1 MSHKYTF
8 KQKLRYYF
16 DNTLSRGTSSII
28 MWLAVVS
35 LLVII
40 VFGIIYTVSGINMEG
55 EEGMG
60 IFEAMWQTLL
70 RSIDPGTMA
79 GDTGW
84 VFRLIG
90 LLITVGGI
98 FILSTLIGVLTTSLD
113 EKLDQL
119 RKGRSMVLEENHTLI
134 LGWSPKVIQ
143 IISELIIANENQKKP
158 RIVILSEE
166 DKVETEDTIRE
177 EITDT
182 KNTKII
188 CRTGS
193 PLDLTDLKIV
203 NPDGARSIIIIS
215 PEKENA
221 DTYVIKSILALT
233 LNPNRKQGKYHIVA
247 EIKDEKNT
255 EVAQI
260 VGKDE
265 AMFVLS
271 PDLTARITAQ
281 TCRQSGLSIIYQQLF
296 CYEGDEMYFKNEPS
310 LVGKTYKD
318 ALFAYNT
325 SAVLGFED
333 KNGKVYINPPADT
346 ILKEGDRILAITEDD
361 DTIILS
367 DISDYKINKNAV
379 LKTEAKSS
387 VKKERNVI
395 LGWNNRGKIIIREL
409 DEYVA
414 EGSETDIISDFDTEK
429 AEAVLTELKPLI
441 KNQTVKFT
449 QGDIT
454 SSKELEKNDI
464 TAYDNIII
472 LSYYD
477 MDEQEAD
484 AKTLICLLHIR
495 NMADKKGKKVNIV
508 SEMFDQKNRELAE
521 VTKADDF
528 IISEDL
534 ISLFLTQLSETPDL
548 KKVMDILFEAEGSE
562 FYLKNAEDYV
572 KLGETINFY
581 TVLEAASYKN
591 ETAVGYRI
599 IKYAHSVE
607 NNYGIKV
614 NPDKDKMITFSE
626 GDKIIVLA
634 ED

>member
-1 MSHKYTF
+1 MSGKYTF

-28 MWLAVVS
+28 MWLAVLS
-35 LLVII
+35 LLIII
-40 VFGIIYTVSGINMEG
+40 VFGLVYTFSGLNMAG

-60 IFEAMWQTLL
+60 FFESMWQTLL
-70 RSIDPGTMA
+70 RSVDPGTMA

-84 VFRLIG
+84 VFRIIG
-90 LLITVGGI
+90 LLITIGGI

-113 EKLDQL
+113 EKLEKL
-119 RKGRSMVLEENHTLI
+119 RKGRSLVIEENHTLI
-134 LGWSPKVIQ
+134 LGWSPKVIH

-158 RIVILSEE
+158 RIVILAEE
-166 DKVETEDTIRE
+166 DKVEMEDTVRE
-177 EITDT
+177 EIPDT
-182 KNTKII
+182 ENTKII

-203 NPDGARSIIIIS
+203 NPDGARSIIILS

-233 LNPNRKQGKYHIVA
+233 LNPKRKEGKYHIVA
-247 EIKDEKNT
+247 EIKDEENI

-296 CYEGDEMYFKNEPS
+296 CYEGDEMYFKNEAS

-325 SAVLGFED
+325 SAVLGYKD
-333 KNGKVYINPPADT
+333 KNAEVHINPSSDT
-346 ILKEGDRILAITEDD
+346 VLNEYDEILAITEDD

-367 DISDYKINKNAV
+367 EFEDLKINKDA
-379 LKTEAKSS
+379 LLRTEAKSL

-395 LGWNNRGKIIIREL
+395 LGWNKRGKIIIREL

-414 EGSETDIISDFDTEK
+414 EGSEIDIISDLNNSQETEN
-429 AEAVLTELKPLI
+429 ELKPFI
-441 KNQTVKFT
+441 SNQKVNFI

-454 SSKELEKNDI
+454 SSKELENYDI
-464 TAYDNIII
+464 TAYNNIII

-477 MDEQEAD
+477 IDIREAD

-548 KKVMDILFEAEGSE
+548 KKVIDILFEAEGSE
-562 FYLKNAEDYV
+562 FYLKDAADYV
-572 KLGETINFY
+572 KLGVSINFY
-581 TVLEAASYKN
+581 TILEAASYKN

-599 IKYAHSVE
+599 IKHAHSVE

>member
-1 MSHKYTF
+1 MTQKYTF
-8 KQKLRYYF
+8 KQKIRYYF

-28 MWLAVVS
+28 MWLAVLS
-35 LLVII
+35 LLII
-40 VFGIIYTVSGINMEG
+40 VFFGIIYTVTGINMEG
-55 EEGMG
+55 ETEGMG
-60 IFEAMWQTLL
+60 FFEAMWQTLL

-84 VFRLIG
+84 IFRIIG
-90 LLITVGGI
+90 LLITIGGI

-113 EKLDQL
+113 DKLENL
-119 RKGRSMVLEENHTLI
+119 RKGRSLVIEENHTLI
-134 LGWSPKVIQ
+134 LGWSPKVIK

-158 RIVILSEE
+158 RIVILAEK

-177 EITDT
+177 EIPDT
-182 KNTKII
+182 GNTKII
-188 CRTGS
+188 CRTGN
-193 PLDLTDLKIV
+193 PLDITDLKIV
-203 NPDGARSIIIIS
+203 NPDGAKSIIILS

-233 LNPNRKQGKYHIVA
+233 LNPKRKEEKYHIVA
-247 EIKDEKNT
+247 EIKDERNM

-281 TCRQSGLSIIYQQLF
+281 TCRQSGLSIIYRQLF
-296 CYEGDEMYFKNEPS
+296 CYEGDEMYFKNEKS
-310 LVGKTYKD
+310 LAGKTYKD

-325 SAVLGFED
+325 SSVIGFKDAE
-333 KNGKVYINPPADT
+333 GKIHINPLPDT
-346 ILKEGDRILAITEDD
+346 KLSENDEILAITEDD

-367 DISDYKINKNAV
+367 GFSEYNIKEDAV
-379 LKTEAKSS
+379 IKSEPKSS
-387 VKKERNVI
+387 VKKERNLI
-395 LGWNNRGKIIIREL
+395 LGWNKRGKIIIREL

-414 EGSETDIISDFDTEK
+414 EGSEIDIISDLEDTD
-429 AEAVLTELKPLI
+429 VLMDELQDVI
-441 KNQTVKFT
+441 SNQRVNFIH
-449 QGDIT
+449 GDIT
-454 SSKELEKNDI
+454 SSAELAKNDI
-464 TAYDNIII
+464 ISYDNIII

-477 MDEQEAD
+477 IDIQEAD

-495 NMADKKGKKVNIV
+495 NMADKEGKKVNIV

-548 KKVMDILFEAEGSE
+548 KNVMDILFEAEGSE
-562 FYLKNAEDYV
+562 FYLKDAKDYI
-572 KLGETINFY
+572 KLDEEVNFY
-581 TVLEAASYKN
+581 TVLEAAAYKN

-599 IKYAHSVE
+599 IKNAHSVE

-614 NPDKDKMITFSE
+614 NPKKDETVKFSE

>member
-1 MSHKYTF
+1 MSNKYTF

-28 MWLAVVS
+28 IWLAILS
-35 LLVII
+35 LLIII
-40 VFGIIYTVSGINMEG
+40 VFGMVYAFSGINMKG
-55 EEGMG
+55 EEGMNF
-60 IFEAMWQTLL
+60 FEAMWQTLL

-84 VFRLIG
+84 GFRLIG
-90 LLITVGGI
+90 LLITIGGI
-98 FILSTLIGVLTTSLD
+98 FILSTLIGVLTASLD
-113 EKLDQL
+113 EKLDNL
-119 RKGRSMVLEENHTLI
+119 RKGRSLVIEENHTLI
-134 LGWSPKVIQ
+134 LGWSPKVIH
-143 IISELIIANENQKKP
+143 IISELIIANENQTKP
-158 RIVILSEE
+158 RIVILAEE
-166 DKVETEDTIRE
+166 DKVIMEDEIRE
-177 EITDT
+177 QIPDT

-203 NPDGARSIIIIS
+203 NPDGARSVIIIS

-233 LNPNRKQGKYHIVA
+233 LNPERKKEKYHIVA
-247 EIKDEKNT
+247 EIKNEKNM

-310 LVGKTYKD
+310 LIGKTYKD
-318 ALFAYNT
+318 AIFSYNN
-325 SAVLGFED
+325 SAVLGYKD
-333 KNGKVYINPPADT
+333 KSGKININPPMNT
-346 ILKEGDRILAITEDD
+346 ILTEGDEILAITEDD

-367 DISDYKINKNAV
+367 GISDYKIEKDAV
-379 LKTEAKSS
+379 IKTEAVSS
-387 VKKERNVI
+387 VKKEKNII
-395 LGWNNRGKIIIREL
+395 LGWNKRGKIIIREL
-409 DEYVA
+409 DEYVDS
-414 EGSETDIISDFDTEK
+414 GSEVHIISNIENSDEIK
-429 AEAVLTELKPLI
+429 RELEGKL
-441 KNQTVKFT
+441 KNQKIKFI

-454 SSKELEKNDI
+454 NSEELEKNAI
-464 TAYDNIII
+464 ISYDNIII

-477 MDEQEAD
+477 IDVREAD

-495 NMADKKGKKVNIV
+495 NMADKAGKEVNIV
-508 SEMFDQKNRELAE
+508 SEMFYQKNRELAE

-548 KKVMDILFEAEGSE
+548 KKVMDVLFEAEGSE
-562 FYLKNAEDYV
+562 FYLKDAKDYV
-572 KLGETINFY
+572 KLDTPVNFY
-581 TVLEAASYKN
+581 TVLEAASLKN

-614 NPDKDKMITFSE
+614 NPNKDEKITFSE

>member
-1 MSHKYTF
+1 MSGKYTF
-8 KQKLRYYF
+8 KQKIRYYF
-16 DNTLSRGTSSII
+16 DNTLSRGTSAII
-28 MWLAVVS
+28 MWLAILS

-40 VFGIIYTVSGINMEG
+40 VFGILYAVSGINMEG
-55 EEGMG
+55 EEGMN
-60 IFEAMWQTLL
+60 IFESMWQTLL

-84 VFRLIG
+84 IFRIIG
-90 LLITVGGI
+90 LLITIGGI

-113 EKLDQL
+113 EKLDKL
-119 RKGRSMVLEENHTLI
+119 RKGRSLVIEENHTLI
-134 LGWSPKVIQ
+134 LGWSPKVIH
-143 IISELIIANENQKKP
+143 IIEELIIANENQKKP
-158 RIVILSEE
+158 RIVILAEE
-166 DKVETEDTIRE
+166 DKVIMEDEIRE
-177 EITDT
+177 QIPNTQ
-182 KNTKII
+182 NTKII

-193 PLDLTDLKIV
+193 PLDLIDLKIV
-203 NPDGARSIIIIS
+203 NPDGARSVIIIS

-233 LNPNRKQGKYHIVA
+233 LNPERKKGKYHIVA
-247 EIKDEKNT
+247 EIKEEENM
-255 EVAQI
+255 EVAKI

-296 CYEGDEMYFKNEPS
+296 CYEGDEMYFKNEES
-310 LVGKTYKD
+310 LTGKTYKD
-318 ALFAYNT
+318 ALFAYND
-325 SAVLGFED
+325 SSVLGFKD
-333 KNGKVYINPPADT
+333 KNGKIHINPFPDT
-346 ILKEGDRILAITEDD
+346 KLTDEDEILAITEDD

-367 DISDYKINKNAV
+367 GISDYEIKEDAII
-379 LKTEAKSS
+379 KTEAVSS

-395 LGWNNRGKIIIREL
+395 LGWNKRAKIIIREL
-409 DEYVA
+409 DEYV
-414 EGSETDIISDFDTEK
+414 ENGSEIHIISNIENTE
-429 AEAVLTELKPLI
+429 EI
-441 KNQTVKFT
+441 KNELEPMLTNQKIQFI

-454 SSKELEKNDI
+454 SSAELQKNDI
-464 TAYDNIII
+464 TSYDNIII

-477 MDEQEAD
+477 IDVKEAD

-495 NMADKKGKKVNIV
+495 NMADKKEKKVSIV

-548 KKVMDILFEAEGSE
+548 KKVTDILFEAEGSE
-562 FYLKNAEDYV
+562 FYLKDAHNYV
-572 KLGETINFY
+572 ELDVPVNFY
-581 TVLEAASYKN
+581 TVLEAATIKN
-591 ETAVGYRI
+591 ETAIGYRI
-599 IKYAHSVE
+599 IKNAHSVPD
-607 NNYGIKV
+607 NYGIKV
-614 NPDKDKMITFSE
+614 NPAKTENIIFSE
-626 GDKIIVLA
+626 GDKIIVVA

>member
-1 MSHKYTF
+1 MSNKYTF

-28 MWLAVVS
+28 MWLAVLS
-35 LLVII
+35 LLIII
-40 VFGIIYTVSGINMEG
+40 VFGLVYTFSGLNMAG

-60 IFEAMWQTLL
+60 FFESMWQTLL
-70 RSIDPGTMA
+70 RSVDPGTMA

-84 VFRLIG
+84 VFRIIG
-90 LLITVGGI
+90 LLITIGGI

-113 EKLDQL
+113 EKLEKL
-119 RKGRSMVLEENHTLI
+119 RKGRSLVIEENHTLI
-134 LGWSPKVIQ
+134 LGWSPKVIH

-158 RIVILSEE
+158 RIVILAEE
-166 DKVETEDTIRE
+166 DKVVMEDTVRE

-182 KNTKII
+182 ENTKII

-203 NPDGARSIIIIS
+203 NPDGARSIIILS

-233 LNPNRKQGKYHIVA
+233 LNPKRKEGKYHIVA
-247 EIKDEKNT
+247 EIKDEENI

-296 CYEGDEMYFKNEPS
+296 CYEGDEMYFKNEAS

-318 ALFAYNT
+318 ALFAYND
-325 SAVLGFED
+325 SSVIGFKD
-333 KNGKVYINPPADT
+333 KNGKVYINPIPDT
-346 ILKEGDRILAITEDD
+346 KLTDKDEILAITEDD

-367 DISDYKINKNAV
+367 GISEYGIKEDAII
-379 LKTEAKSS
+379 KTEAVSS

-395 LGWNNRGKIIIREL
+395 LGWNKRAKIIIREL
-409 DEYVA
+409 DEYV
-414 EGSETDIISDFDTEK
+414 ENGSEIHIISNIEN
-429 AEAVLTELKPLI
+429 AEEI
-441 KNQTVKFT
+441 KNELEPMLTNQKIQFIY
-449 QGDIT
+449 GDIT
-454 SSKELEKNDI
+454 SSAELQKNDI
-464 TAYDNIII
+464 TSYDNIII
-472 LSYYD
+472 LNYYD
-477 MDEQEAD
+477 IEVQEAD

-495 NMADKKGKKVNIV
+495 NIADKKGKKVSIV

-521 VTKADDF
+521 VTRADDF

-534 ISLFLTQLSETPDL
+534 ISLFLTQLSETPGL
-548 KKVMDILFEAEGSE
+548 KEVTDILFEAEGSE
-562 FYLKNAEDYV
+562 FYLKDANNYV
-572 KLGETINFY
+572 KIGVPVNFY
-581 TVLEAASYKN
+581 TVLEAATIKN
-591 ETAVGYRI
+591 ETAIGYRI
-599 IKYAHSVE
+599 MKYAHSVE

>member
-1 MSHKYTF
+1 MSGKHTV
-8 KQKLRYYF
+8 KQKLKYYF
-16 DNTLSRGTSSII
+16 DNTLSQGTSAII
-28 MWLAVVS
+28 MWLAILS

-40 VFGIIYTVSGINMEG
+40 VFGILYAVSGINMEG
-55 EEGMG
+55 EEGMNF
-60 IFEAMWQTLL
+60 FESMWQTLL

-90 LLITVGGI
+90 LLITIGGI

-113 EKLDQL
+113 EKLDKL
-119 RKGRSMVLEENHTLI
+119 RKGRSLVIEENHTLI
-134 LGWSPKVIQ
+134 LGWSPKVIH
-143 IISELIIANENQKKP
+143 IISELIIANENQTKP
-158 RIVILSEE
+158 RIVILAEE
-166 DKVETEDTIRE
+166 DKVIMEDEIRE
-177 EITDT
+177 QIPDT
-182 KNTKII
+182 QNTKII

-193 PLDLTDLKIV
+193 PLDLVDLKIV
-203 NPDGARSIIIIS
+203 SPDGARSIIIIS

-233 LNPNRKQGKYHIVA
+233 LNPERKEGKYHIVA
-247 EIKDEKNT
+247 EVKDEENM
-255 EVAQI
+255 EVARI

-310 LVGKTYKD
+310 LIGKTYKD
-318 ALFAYNT
+318 AIFSYNN
-325 SAVLGFED
+325 SAVLGYKD
-333 KNGKVYINPPADT
+333 KSGKININPPMNT
-346 ILKEGDRILAITEDD
+346 VLKEGDEILAITEDD

-367 DISDYKINKNAV
+367 GISDYKIENDAV
-379 LKTEAKSS
+379 IKTEAVSS

-395 LGWNNRGKIIIREL
+395 LGWNKRAKIIIREL
-409 DEYVA
+409 DEYV
-414 EGSETDIISDFDTEK
+414 EKGSEIHVISNIENSEEIK
-429 AEAVLTELKPLI
+429 TELEPILENQKI
-441 KNQTVKFT
+441 KFIH
-449 QGDIT
+449 GDIT
-454 SSKELEKNDI
+454 RSAELQKNDI
-464 TAYDNIII
+464 TSYDNIII

-477 MDEQEAD
+477 IDVKEAD

-495 NMADKKGKKVNIV
+495 NMADKQAKKVSIV

-562 FYLKNAEDYV
+562 FYLKDIKDYV
-572 KLGETINFY
+572 KLDTPVNFY
-581 TVLEAASYKN
+581 SILEAASYKN
-591 ETAVGYRI
+591 ETAIGYRI
-599 IKYAHSVE
+599 IKNAHSVPD
-607 NNYGIKV
+607 NYGIKV

>member
-1 MSHKYTF
+1 MNKKYTF
-8 KQKLRYYF
+8 KQKLSYYF

-28 MWLAVVS
+28 MWLAVLS
-35 LLVII
+35 LLIII
-40 VFGIIYTVSGINMEG
+40 VFGIVYALSGINMEG

-60 IFEAMWQTLL
+60 FFESMWQTLL

-84 VFRLIG
+84 IFRIIG
-90 LLITVGGI
+90 LLITIGGI

-113 EKLDQL
+113 EKLEKL
-119 RKGRSMVLEENHTLI
+119 RKGRSLVIEENHTLI
-134 LGWSPKVIQ
+134 LGWSPKVIN

-158 RIVILSEE
+158 RIVILAEE
-166 DKVETEDTIRE
+166 DKVEMEDTIRE
-177 EITDT
+177 EIPDT
-182 KNTKII
+182 ENTKII

-203 NPDGARSIIIIS
+203 NPDGARSIIILS

-233 LNPNRKQGKYHIVA
+233 LNPKRKQGKYHIVA
-247 EIKDEKNT
+247 EIKDEKNM

-296 CYEGDEMYFKNEPS
+296 CYEGDEMYFKNETS
-310 LVGKTYKD
+310 LNGKTYKN
-318 ALFAYNT
+318 ALFAYND
-325 SAVLGFED
+325 SSVIGFKDAES
-333 KNGKVYINPPADT
+333 KIHINPLPET
-346 ILKEGDRILAITEDD
+346 ILTEKDEILAITEDD

-367 DISDYKINKNAV
+367 DISEFNIHEDAV

-387 VKKERNVI
+387 VKKERNLI
-395 LGWNNRGKIIIREL
+395 LGWNERGKIIIREL

-414 EGSETDIISDFDTEK
+414 EGSEIDIISDYENTEDIHK
-429 AEAVLTELKPLI
+429 ELNALI
-441 KNQTVKFT
+441 TNQKVRFIK
-449 QGDIT
+449 GDIT
-454 SSKELEKNDI
+454 SSSELEKNDI
-464 TAYDNIII
+464 TSYNNIII
-472 LSYYD
+472 LSYYNID
-477 MDEQEAD
+477 VREAD
-484 AKTLICLLHIR
+484 AKTLISLLHIR

-548 KKVMDILFEAEGSE
+548 KKVIDILFEAEGSE
-562 FYLKNAEDYV
+562 FYLKDAKDYV
-572 KLGETINFY
+572 KLNVEMNFY

-591 ETAVGYRI
+591 ETAIGYRI
-599 IKYAHSVE
+599 INEAHSAE

-614 NPDKDKMITFSE
+614 NPVKDEMITFSE
-626 GDKIIVLA
+626 GDKVIVLA

>member
-1 MSHKYTF
+1 MSNKYTF

-16 DNTLSRGTSSII
+16 DNTLSKGTSSII
-28 MWLAVVS
+28 MWLAVLS
-35 LLVII
+35 LLIII
-40 VFGIIYTVSGINMEG
+40 VFGAVYTISGINMEG
-55 EEGMG
+55 ETEGMG
-60 IFEAMWQTLL
+60 FFEAMWQTLL

-84 VFRLIG
+84 AFRIIG
-90 LLITVGGI
+90 LLITIGGI

-113 EKLDQL
+113 EKLEKL
-119 RKGRSMVLEENHTLI
+119 RKGRSLVIEENHTLI

-143 IISELIIANENQKKP
+143 IISELIIANENQRKP
-158 RIVILSEE
+158 RIVILAET
-166 DKVETEDTIRE
+166 DKVEMEDTIRE
-177 EITDT
+177 EIPDT
-182 KNTKII
+182 ENTKII

-233 LNPNRKQGKYHIVA
+233 LNPKRKEGKYHIVA
-247 EIKDEKNT
+247 EIKDEENM

-281 TCRQSGLSIIYQQLF
+281 TCRQSGLSIIYQKLF
-296 CYEGDEMYFKNEPS
+296 CYEGDEMYFKNEPT
-310 LVGKTYKD
+310 LAGKTYKD

-325 SAVLGFED
+325 SSVLGFKDTE
-333 KNGKVYINPPADT
+333 GKIHINPLPDT
-346 ILKEGDRILAITEDD
+346 RLTEGDEILAITEDD

-367 DISDYKINKNAV
+367 DITDYKIKEDALVKSEPN
-379 LKTEAKSS
+379 SS
-387 VKKERNVI
+387 VKEERNVI
-395 LGWNNRGKIIIREL
+395 LGWNKRGKIIIREL
-409 DEYVA
+409 DEYV
-414 EGSETDIISDFDTEK
+414 EKGSEIDIISDLKNTEDIK
-429 AEAVLTELKPLI
+429 TELQSLI
-441 KNQTVKFT
+441 SNQKVNFIN
-449 QGDIT
+449 GDIT
-454 SSKELEKNDI
+454 KRSELEKNDI
-464 TAYDNIII
+464 TSYDNIII
-472 LSYYD
+472 LNYYD
-477 MDEQEAD
+477 IDIQEAD

-495 NMADKKGKKVNIV
+495 NMADKKGKEVNIV

-548 KKVMDILFEAEGSE
+548 KKVIDVLFEAEGSE
-562 FYLKNAEDYV
+562 FYLKDAEDYV
-572 KLGETINFY
+572 KLGEEINFY

-599 IKYAHSVE
+599 IKHAHSVE

>member
-1 MSHKYTF
+1 MSRTYTF

-28 MWLAVVS
+28 MWLAILS

-40 VFGIIYTVSGINMEG
+40 VFGVIYAVSGINMEG
-55 EEGMG
+55 EKGMNF
-60 IFEAMWQTLL
+60 FEAMWQTLL

-84 VFRLIG
+84 VFRFVG
-90 LLITVGGI
+90 LLITIGGI

-113 EKLDQL
+113 EKMEQL
-119 RKGRSMVLEENHTLI
+119 RKGRSMVIEENHTLI
-134 LGWSPKVIQ
+134 LGWSPKVIH

-158 RIVILSEE
+158 RIVILAEK

-177 EITDT
+177 EIPDT

-203 NPDGARSIIIIS
+203 NPDGARSIIILS

-233 LNPNRKQGKYHIVA
+233 LNPKRKAGKYHIVA
-247 EIKDEKNT
+247 EIKDEKNM

-281 TCRQSGLSIIYQQLF
+281 TCRQSGLSIIYRQLF

-310 LVGKTYKD
+310 LTGKTYKD
-318 ALFAYNT
+318 AVFAYNT
-325 SAVLGFED
+325 SAVLGFKD
-333 KNGKVYINPPADT
+333 KNGKVHINPLQDT
-346 ILKEGDRILAITEDD
+346 ILREGDEILSITEDD

-367 DISDYKINKNAV
+367 DISDYKINEKAIV
-379 LKTEAKSS
+379 KTKPKSS

-395 LGWNNRGKIIIREL
+395 LGWNKRGKIIIREL

-414 EGSETDIISDFDTEK
+414 EGSEIDIISDIENTDEIIN
-429 AEAVLTELKPLI
+429 ELKPLI
-441 KNQTVKFT
+441 SNQKISFIK
-449 QGDIT
+449 GDIT
-454 SSKELEKNDI
+454 NSAELEKNNI
-464 TAYDNIII
+464 TSYDNITF
-472 LSYYD
+472 Y
-477 MDEQEAD
+477 
-484 AKTLICLLHIR
+484 KTYFLI
-495 NMADKKGKKVNIV
+495 
-508 SEMFDQKNRELAE
+508 
-521 VTKADDF
+521 
-528 IISEDL
+528 
-534 ISLFLTQLSETPDL
+534 
-548 KKVMDILFEAEGSE
+548 
-562 FYLKNAEDYV
+562 
-572 KLGETINFY
+572 
-581 TVLEAASYKN
+581 
-591 ETAVGYRI
+591 
-599 IKYAHSVE
+599 
-607 NNYGIKV
+607 
-614 NPDKDKMITFSE
+614 
-626 GDKIIVLA
+626 
-634 ED
+634 

>member
-1 MSHKYTF
+1 MSGKYTF

-28 MWLAVVS
+28 MWLAVLS
-35 LLVII
+35 LLIII
-40 VFGIIYTVSGINMEG
+40 VFGLVYTFSGLNMAG

-60 IFEAMWQTLL
+60 FFESMWQTLL
-70 RSIDPGTMA
+70 RSVDPGTMA

-84 VFRLIG
+84 AFRIIG
-90 LLITVGGI
+90 LLITIGGI

-113 EKLDQL
+113 EKLEKL
-119 RKGRSMVLEENHTLI
+119 RKGRSLVIEENHTLI
-134 LGWSPKVIQ
+134 LGWSPKVIH

-158 RIVILSEE
+158 RIVILAEE
-166 DKVETEDTIRE
+166 DKVEMEDTVRE
-177 EITDT
+177 EIPDT
-182 KNTKII
+182 ENTKII

-203 NPDGARSIIIIS
+203 NPDGARSIIILS

-233 LNPNRKQGKYHIVA
+233 LNPKRKEGKYHIVA
-247 EIKDEKNT
+247 EIKDEENI

-296 CYEGDEMYFKNEPS
+296 CYEGDEMYFKNEAS

-318 ALFAYNT
+318 ALFAYND
-325 SAVLGFED
+325 SSVIGFKD
-333 KNGKVYINPPADT
+333 KNGKVYINPIPDT
-346 ILKEGDRILAITEDD
+346 KLTDKDEILAITEDD

-367 DISDYKINKNAV
+367 GISEYGIKEDAII
-379 LKTEAKSS
+379 KTEAVSS

-395 LGWNNRGKIIIREL
+395 LGWNKRAKIIIREL
-409 DEYVA
+409 DEYV
-414 EGSETDIISDFDTEK
+414 ENGSEIHIISNIEN
-429 AEAVLTELKPLI
+429 AEEI
-441 KNQTVKFT
+441 KNELEPMLTNQKIQFIY
-449 QGDIT
+449 GDIT
-454 SSKELEKNDI
+454 SSAELQKNDI
-464 TAYDNIII
+464 TSYDNIII
-472 LSYYD
+472 LNYYD
-477 MDEQEAD
+477 IEVQEAD

-495 NMADKKGKKVNIV
+495 NIADKKGKKVSIV

-521 VTKADDF
+521 VTRADDF

-534 ISLFLTQLSETPDL
+534 ISLFLTQLSETPGL
-548 KKVMDILFEAEGSE
+548 KEVTDILFEAEGSE
-562 FYLKNAEDYV
+562 FYLKDANNYV
-572 KLGETINFY
+572 KIGVPVNFY
-581 TVLEAASYKN
+581 TVLEAATIKN
-591 ETAVGYRI
+591 ETAIGYRI
-599 IKYAHSVE
+599 MKYAHSVE

>member
-1 MSHKYTF
+1 MTNKYTF

-16 DNTLSRGTSSII
+16 DNTLSRGTSSVI
-28 MWLAVVS
+28 MWLAVLS

-40 VFGIIYTVSGINMEG
+40 VFGIVYAVSGINMEG
-55 EEGMG
+55 EEGMNF
-60 IFEAMWQTLL
+60 FESMWQTLL

-84 VFRLIG
+84 VFRFIG
-90 LLITVGGI
+90 LLITIGGI

-113 EKLDQL
+113 EKLEQL
-119 RKGRSMVLEENHTLI
+119 RKGRSMVIEENHTLI
-134 LGWSPKVIQ
+134 LGWSPKIIH

-158 RIVILSEE
+158 RIVVLAEK
-166 DKVETEDTIRE
+166 DKVEMEDEIRE
-177 EITDT
+177 EIPDT
-182 KNTKII
+182 ENTKII

-215 PEKENA
+215 PEKDNA

-233 LNPNRKQGKYHIVA
+233 LNPKRKESKYHIVA
-247 EIKDEKNT
+247 EIKDEENM

-265 AMFVLS
+265 AIFVLS

-296 CYEGDEMYFKNEPS
+296 CYEGDEMYFKNEKS

-318 ALFAYNT
+318 AIFAYND
-325 SAVLGFED
+325 SSVLGFKD
-333 KNGKVYINPPADT
+333 KNGKIHINPSMET
-346 ILKEGDRILAITEDD
+346 VLTEGDEILAVTEDD

-367 DISDYKINKNAV
+367 GISDYKIKKDAV
-379 LKTEAKSS
+379 LKNEAISS

-414 EGSETDIISDFDTEK
+414 EGSEIHIISNTENTD
-429 AEAVLTELKPLI
+429 EILNELNSVV
-441 KNQTVKFT
+441 KNQKIKFIH
-449 QGDIT
+449 GDIT
-454 SSKELEKNDI
+454 RSAELQKNDI
-464 TAYDNIII
+464 TSYDNIII

-477 MDEQEAD
+477 IDVREAD

-508 SEMFDQKNRELAE
+508 SEMFNQKNRELAE

-548 KKVMDILFEAEGSE
+548 KKVMDVLFEAEGSE
-562 FYLKNAEDYV
+562 FYLKDAKDYV
-572 KLGETINFY
+572 KLGVEMNFY
-581 TVLEAASYKN
+581 TVLEAASFKN
-591 ETAVGYRI
+591 ETAAGYRI

-614 NPDKDKMITFSE
+614 NPNKDELITFSE

>member
-1 MSHKYTF
+1 MSGKYTF

-28 MWLAVVS
+28 MWLAVLS
-35 LLVII
+35 LLIII
-40 VFGIIYTVSGINMEG
+40 VFGLVYTFSGLNMAG

-60 IFEAMWQTLL
+60 FFESMWQTLL
-70 RSIDPGTMA
+70 RSVDPGTMA

-84 VFRLIG
+84 VFRIIG
-90 LLITVGGI
+90 LLITIGGI

-113 EKLDQL
+113 EKLEKL
-119 RKGRSMVLEENHTLI
+119 RKGRSLVIEENHTLI
-134 LGWSPKVIQ
+134 LGWSPKVIH

-158 RIVILSEE
+158 RIVILAEE
-166 DKVETEDTIRE
+166 DKVVMEDTVRE

-182 KNTKII
+182 ENTKII

-203 NPDGARSIIIIS
+203 NPDGARSIIILS

-233 LNPNRKQGKYHIVA
+233 LNPKRKEGKYHIVA
-247 EIKDEKNT
+247 EIKDEENI

-296 CYEGDEMYFKNEPS
+296 CYEGDEMYFKNEAS

-325 SAVLGFED
+325 SAVLGYKD
-333 KNGKVYINPPADT
+333 KNAEVHINPSSDT
-346 ILKEGDRILAITEDD
+346 VLNEYDEILAITEDD

-367 DISDYKINKNAV
+367 EFEDLKINKDA
-379 LKTEAKSS
+379 LLRTEAKSL

-395 LGWNNRGKIIIREL
+395 LGWNKRGKIIIREL

-414 EGSETDIISDFDTEK
+414 EGSEIDIISDLNNSQETEN
-429 AEAVLTELKPLI
+429 ELKPFI
-441 KNQTVKFT
+441 SNQKVNFI

-454 SSKELEKNDI
+454 SSKELENYDI
-464 TAYDNIII
+464 TAYNNIII

-477 MDEQEAD
+477 IDIREAD

-495 NMADKKGKKVNIV
+495 N
-508 SEMFDQKNRELAE
+508 
-521 VTKADDF
+521 
-528 IISEDL
+528 
-534 ISLFLTQLSETPDL
+534 
-548 KKVMDILFEAEGSE
+548 
-562 FYLKNAEDYV
+562 
-572 KLGETINFY
+572 
-581 TVLEAASYKN
+581 
-591 ETAVGYRI
+591 
-599 IKYAHSVE
+599 
-607 NNYGIKV
+607 
-614 NPDKDKMITFSE
+614 
-626 GDKIIVLA
+626 
-634 ED
+634 

>member
-1 MSHKYTF
+1 MSQKYTF

-40 VFGIIYTVSGINMEG
+40 VFGVVYALSGINMEG

-84 VFRLIG
+84 IFRFIG
-90 LLITVGGI
+90 LLITIGGI

-113 EKLDQL
+113 EKLEQL
-119 RKGRSMVLEENHTLI
+119 RKGRSAVIEENHTLI

-158 RIVILSEE
+158 RIVILAET
-166 DKVETEDTIRE
+166 DKVEMEDTIRE
-177 EITDT
+177 EIPDT
-182 KNTKII
+182 ENTKII

-233 LNPNRKQGKYHIVA
+233 LNPKRKEGKYHIVA
-247 EIKDEKNT
+247 EIKDEENM

-296 CYEGDEMYFKNEPS
+296 CYEGDEMYFKNEPT
-310 LVGKTYKD
+310 LAGKTYKD

-325 SAVLGFED
+325 SSVLGFKDTE
-333 KNGKVYINPPADT
+333 GKIHINPLPDT
-346 ILKEGDRILAITEDD
+346 KLTEGDEILAITEDD

-367 DISDYKINKNAV
+367 DITDYQIKENA
-379 LKTEAKSS
+379 LIKTEPKSS

-395 LGWNNRGKIIIREL
+395 LGWNKRGKIIIREL
-409 DEYVA
+409 DEYV
-414 EGSETDIISDFDTEK
+414 EKGSEIDIISDLENTE
-429 AEAVLTELKPLI
+429 EIERELQSLI
-441 KNQTVKFT
+441 SNQKVNFIH
-449 QGDIT
+449 GDIT
-454 SSKELEKNDI
+454 KRAELDKNDI
-464 TAYDNIII
+464 TSYDNIII
-472 LSYYD
+472 LNYYD
-477 MDEQEAD
+477 IDIREAD

-548 KKVMDILFEAEGSE
+548 KKVIDILFEAEGSE
-562 FYLKNAEDYV
+562 FYLKDAEDYI
-572 KLGETINFY
+572 KLGEEINFY

-614 NPDKDKMITFSE
+614 NPNKDEMITFSE